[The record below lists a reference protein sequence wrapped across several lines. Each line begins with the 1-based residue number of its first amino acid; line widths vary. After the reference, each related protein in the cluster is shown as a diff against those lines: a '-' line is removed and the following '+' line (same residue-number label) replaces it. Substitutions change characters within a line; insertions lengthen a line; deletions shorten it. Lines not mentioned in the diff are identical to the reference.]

1 MWRRGSDNGDPD
13 THLFST
19 ISSSRLRSACMR
31 LSRSRDN
38 SSRTKRL
45 LSSSSDLASGEFLA
59 STLALKAAYSLL
71 KEQGGGS
78 GERSGPGGGTAE
90 RAQRGNSEYFSGQ
103 PASFQWLGSRSWRC
117 GPGGAPALAGAVGHC
132 THLLIFVSDDTL
144 LVSAMSFGL
153 AAMDTG
159 ESMVLAP

>member
-1 MWRRGSDNGDPD
+1 MASVQVQEGARRKGHNEEKG
-13 THLFST
+13 
-19 ISSSRLRSACMR
+19 
-31 LSRSRDN
+31 
-38 SSRTKRL
+38 
-45 LSSSSDLASGEFLA
+45 
-59 STLALKAAYSLL
+59 
-71 KEQGGGS
+71 
-78 GERSGPGGGTAE
+78 
-90 RAQRGNSEYFSGQ
+90 EYFSGQ

-132 THLLIFVSDDTL
+132 AHLLIFVSDDTL